1 MGFHG
6 SDDVEGAVRE
16 RQLRDGGLPYFD
28 PVVLDPACI
37 CSIGESDAFF
47 GVVDAVH
54 FTLRCD
60 CGQLVDG
67 SPATTT
73 HIKEGVV
80 VRYRDV
86 LQAPI
91 R

>member
-37 CSIGESDAFF
+37 CSLGESDAFF

-60 CGQLVDG
+60 RG
-67 SPATTT
+67 
-73 HIKEGVV
+73 
-80 VRYRDV
+80 
-86 LQAPI
+86 
-91 R
+91 